1 MNTYKKIQEKSIIS
15 DMEQIKDKVRD
26 TLIALTLGAMFT
38 AGSIAIFDHFAI
50 SANASDIKRV
60 DKKIDELRV
69 DLKNDITEIKESQNR
84 LLNLHIQQNLN

>member
-1 MNTYKKIQEKSIIS
+1 MTYKKTQNESNIS
-15 DMEQIKDKVRD
+15 DMDSFKNKIRE
-26 TLIALTLGAMFT
+26 TLLTLTMGALFT